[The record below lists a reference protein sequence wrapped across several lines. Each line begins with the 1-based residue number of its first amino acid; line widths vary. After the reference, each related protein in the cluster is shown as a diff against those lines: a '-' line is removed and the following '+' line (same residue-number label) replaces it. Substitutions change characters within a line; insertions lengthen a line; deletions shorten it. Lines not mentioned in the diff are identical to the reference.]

1 MNEMNPVSQ
10 AEEVEEGAEAAAET
24 RTDKTPWETP
34 SMQDVSEEVMAQ
46 PYIRFT

>member
-1 MNEMNPVSQ
+1 MIEMNPASQ
-10 AEEVEEGAEAAAET
+10 SDVVEEEGAETEA

-34 SMQDVSEEVMAQ
+34 RLEDVSEEVMAQ

>member
-10 AEEVEEGAEAAAET
+10 AEEVEEGVEAET
-24 RTDKTPWETP
+24 HTDKTPWETP
-34 SMQDVSEEVMAQ
+34 SLQDVSEEVMAQ